1 MNKCLLWNLETAIGW
16 RSKKK
21 ISDKKLLVF
30 QQQGEKKAK
39 KCCSRSLH
47 FFFPETHQTKHEPS
61 PSASLFGRNKNRFV
75 FSSQKSSAHIFYI
88 TTTVESF
95 VDIYYLQLF
104 YISNTLGQKCI
115 IFFFYIYNAKSIRF
129 FSNNSIK

>member
-1 MNKCLLWNLETAIGW
+1 MIMHKWPVV
-16 RSKKK
+16 
-21 ISDKKLLVF
+21 DKKLLVF

-39 KCCSRSLH
+39 KSCSRSLH

-88 TTTVESF
+88 TTTVKSF
-95 VDIYYLQLF
+95 VDIYYLHLF
-104 YISNTLGQKCI
+104 YISNTLRQNCYVCI
-115 IFFFYIYNAKSIRF
+115 KIVFAFKMPKISEFPLIVSTVGK
-129 FSNNSIK
+129 